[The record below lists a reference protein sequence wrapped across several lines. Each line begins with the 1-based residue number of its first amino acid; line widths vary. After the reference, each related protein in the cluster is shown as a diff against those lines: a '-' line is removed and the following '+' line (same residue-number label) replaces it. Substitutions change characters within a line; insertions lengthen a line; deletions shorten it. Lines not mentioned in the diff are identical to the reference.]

1 MASKAA
7 TRRVKGVSDVYLIVD
22 TRERNV
28 IPFLEDAL
36 QEYAHVVAQVNTG
49 DYLICR
55 KGAPGQPPTIL
66 AVIERKTY
74 ADFAASFKDGRY
86 ENLDKMLAMRART
99 GCQLFFFVEGPAFP
113 SPGRRFARIPYENI
127 LAAMTKLPVQHGVFV
142 VLTED
147 ESHTAK
153 RLTDHLRCFD
163 AVPVPHGTVPGP
175 RPPNARPAAGPNIAI
190 NIAGEGGATNIV
202 IDAASDGDEEGAG
215 GDDTQG
221 LVVPDAILGLVAESD
236 SAAATNAWARLRGI
250 SVVLGKI
257 LTREFTVAEL
267 AGQHVTLAQ
276 IGALKTA
283 TGRAINKDAASSLLA
298 VRAGSLEH
306 ATKVVSGLR
315 GVTPA
320 VATTILQAV
329 GGLAR
334 LCNAPLT
341 TVEAVPLQQ
350 KSRTVRLGKARAER
364 IRRILHFKEPQTVAG
379 ALVEAKVDLAVE
391 SGVKVTAPPKSGGRV
406 RLLPAGETAPV
417 VSACARSRLL
427 TTPPAAPP
435 ACVAAVAPAD
445 TIVLTDA
452 DFDELFC

>member
-7 TRRVKGVSDVYLIVD
+7 TRRVRGVSDVYLIVD

-113 SPGRRFARIPYENI
+113 SPGRRFARIPYESI
-127 LAAMTKLPVQHGVFV
+127 LAAMTKLPIQHGVFV

-163 AVPVPHGTVPGP
+163 AVSAPYTGGGMPVNTPV
-175 RPPNARPAAGPNIAI
+175 AANTP
-190 NIAGEGGATNIV
+190 T
-202 IDAASDGDEEGAG
+202 
-215 GDDTQG
+215 DDTADDTADDTMDDTTDADDAQG

-267 AGQHVTLAQ
+267 AGQRVTLAQ

-283 TGRAINKDAASSLLA
+283 TGRAINKDAAASLLA

-334 LCNAPLT
+334 LCDAPLA

-350 KSRTVRLGKARAER
+350 KSRCIRLGKARAER
-364 IRRILHFKEPQTVAG
+364 IRRILHFKEPQVKIDEVKLAKADAG
-379 ALVEAKVDLAVE
+379 DAKVADAV
-391 SGVKVTAPPKSGGRV
+391 APPK
-406 RLLPAGETAPV
+406 PAGETAPV
-417 VSACARSRLL
+417 APACARSRLL
-427 TTPPAAPP
+427 AAPEAKAVTPLKAEMPPGAKAPPNVETPP
-435 ACVAAVAPAD
+435 VA
-445 TIVLTDA
+445 LTDA
-452 DFDELFC
+452 DFDELFG